1 MGVGAS
7 ESSPL
12 SFPEGPRVEL
22 DRALRDLVERA
33 DEVMRTQGR
42 LRALLTATQA
52 VVEPIELAAVLR
64 RIVEAAVHLVD
75 AEYGA
80 LGVLAP
86 QGGLEEFIHVGMPDD
101 AVHRIGHLPEGRGL
115 LGALIDHPDPIRLH
129 EIGQDSRSVGFPA
142 NHPPMHSFLGVPVRV
157 RDEVFGNLYL
167 TNRADGDFSEEDVEL
182 ISALAAAA
190 GVAIDNARRFAEAQM
205 REAWAAASAQV
216 AAALLTSSS
225 DDAAGLIADEL
236 ATRGAADRVAIV
248 VPGTEPGS
256 VRVLESRGVDCD
268 GLTGVEFG
276 TGRTL
281 AAATLEG
288 GETRATAGGRSEI
301 HDEALAL
308 HDDDDHVGP
317 VLFVALRKAGAPA
330 AAIAASR
337 RPGAAHFTPAEMRI
351 AEDLAERVSLA
362 NELAQVR
369 ESQQRSVLLEDR
381 ARIAR
386 DLHDH
391 VVQQLY
397 GAGLDLQS
405 VASLSQGPAAD
416 RIESAVATLDDTI
429 AQIRTIVFALTPRDD
444 GAPTLRHRVL
454 DLAGAASRHLR
465 QPVSVSFSGPVDLIS
480 EGRLADEL
488 TASVR
493 ELLSNAVKHAD
504 AHAVGL
510 TVAATD
516 GEIAAEVIDDGR
528 GIGEPIRRS
537 GLENLRLRAERL
549 GGAFEIDSGP
559 RGTRARWTVPSE
571 PAGTTR

>member
-1 MGVGAS
+1 MGAMD
-7 ESSPL
+7 SPL
-12 SFPEGPRVEL
+12 SFPEGPRSEL
-22 DRALRDLVERA
+22 DRTLRELVDRA
-33 DEVMRTQGR
+33 DEVMRTQER
-42 LRALLTATQA
+42 LRALLSATQA
-52 VVEPIELAAVLR
+52 VVEPIELAEVLR
-64 RIVEAAVHLVD
+64 RIVEAAVRLVD

-101 AVHRIGHLPEGRGL
+101 MVHRIGHLPEGRGL

-129 EIGQDSRSVGFPA
+129 EIGEDPRSVGFPVG
-142 NHPPMHSFLGVPVRV
+142 HPPMHSFLGVPVRV
-157 RDEVFGNLYL
+157 RDEIFGNLYL

-225 DDAAGLIADEL
+225 DDAAALIADEL
-236 ATRGAADRVAIV
+236 ASRGAADRVSV
-248 VPGTEPGS
+248 VVRGAEPGS

-268 GLTGVEFG
+268 DVAGDEVPP
-276 TGRTL
+276 GRTL
-281 AAATLEG
+281 AAVTLEG
-288 GETRATAGGRSEI
+288 GATRTAPGGRTEAPR
-301 HDEALAL
+301 DALAL
-308 HDDDDHVGP
+308 HADGHDGP
-317 VLFVALRKAGAPA
+317 VLFVALRKSGLPTAV
-330 AAIAASR
+330 IAAGR
-337 RPGAAHFTPAEMRI
+337 RPGAPHFTPAEMRI

-362 NELAQVR
+362 HELAEAR
-369 ESQQRSVLLEDR
+369 EAQQRSLLLEDR

-397 GAGLDLQS
+397 GAGLDLQA
-405 VASLSQGPAAD
+405 VASLSTGAAAE
-416 RIESAVATLDDTI
+416 RIESAVETLDETI
-429 AQIRTIVFALTPRDD
+429 AQIRTIVFALTPRA
-444 GAPTLRHRVL
+444 GGTPTLRHRVL

-480 EGRLADEL
+480 QGRLSDEL

-504 AHAVGL
+504 AHTVGL
-510 TVAATD
+510 TVAASD
-516 GEIAAEVIDDGR
+516 GVVAAEVVDDGR
-528 GIGEPIRRS
+528 GIGAPVRRS
-537 GLENLRLRAERL
+537 GLDNLRTRAEQL

-559 RGTRARWTVPSE
+559 HGTRARWTVPVEAE
-571 PAGTTR
+571 PVSANP

>member
-1 MGVGAS
+1 MGVGTS
-7 ESSPL
+7 ENSSL

-52 VVEPIELAAVLR
+52 VVEQIELAEVLH
-64 RIVEAAVHLVD
+64 RIVEAAVKLVD
-75 AEYGA
+75 AQYGA

-101 AVHRIGHLPEGRGL
+101 LVHRIGHLPEGRGL

-129 EIGQDSRSVGFPA
+129 DIGADPRSVGFPA
-142 NHPPMHSFLGVPVRV
+142 GHPPMHSFLGVPVRV
-157 RDEVFGNLYL
+157 RDEIFGNLYL
-167 TNRADGDFSEEDVEL
+167 TNHADGDFSEEDVEL

-190 GVAIDNARRFAEAQM
+190 GVAIDNARRFAEARM

-216 AAALLTSSS
+216 TAALLTSSS
-225 DDAAGLIADEL
+225 DDAAALIADEL

-248 VPGTEPGS
+248 VPGDEPGS
-256 VRVLESRGVDCD
+256 VRVLEVRGVDCD
-268 GLTGVEFG
+268 DLAGEIEA
-276 TGRTL
+276 GRTL

-288 GETRATAGGRSEI
+288 GETRATPGGRADQS
-301 HDEALAL
+301 DEAFAL
-308 HDDDDHVGP
+308 HSEGHTGP
-317 VLFVALRKAGAPA
+317 VLFVALRRAGVPA
-330 AAIAASR
+330 AVIAAGR
-337 RPGAAHFTPAEMRI
+337 RPGAAHFTPAEMLI

-362 NELAQVR
+362 HELAQAR
-369 ESQQRSVLLEDR
+369 EAQQRALLLEDR

-397 GAGLDLQS
+397 GAGLDLQA
-405 VASLSQGPAAD
+405 VASLSPGPTAE
-416 RIESAVATLDDTI
+416 RLESAVATLDETI
-429 AQIRTIVFALTPRDD
+429 AQIRTIVFALTPRAE
-444 GAPTLRHRVL
+444 GEATLRHRVL

-488 TASVR
+488 AASVR

-510 TVAATD
+510 TIAATD
-516 GEIAAEVIDDGR
+516 GLLAAEVVDDGR
-528 GIGEPIRRS
+528 GIGEPVRRS
-537 GLENLRLRAERL
+537 GLDNLRTRAERL

-559 RGTRARWTVPSE
+559 RGTRARWTVPAE
-571 PAGTTR
+571 PAGSTR

>member
-1 MGVGAS
+1 M
-7 ESSPL
+7 
-12 SFPEGPRVEL
+12 EL

-52 VVEPIELAAVLR
+52 VVEQIDLAEVLH
-64 RIVEAAVHLVD
+64 RIVEAAVKLVD

-101 AVHRIGHLPEGRGL
+101 TVHRIGHLPEGRGL

-129 EIGQDSRSVGFPA
+129 DLGEDPRSVGFPDG
-142 NHPPMHSFLGVPVRV
+142 HPPMHSFLGVPVRV

-167 TNRADGDFSEEDVEL
+167 TNRADGDFSDEDIEL

-205 REAWAAASAQV
+205 REAWSAASAQV
-216 AAALLTSSS
+216 TAALLTTSS
-225 DDAAGLIADEL
+225 DDAAALIADEL
-236 ATRGAADRVAIV
+236 ASRGAADRVAIV
-248 VPGTEPGS
+248 VPGAEPGS
-256 VRVLESRGVDCD
+256 VRVLEARGVDCD
-268 GLTGVEFG
+268 DLAGAELEA
-276 TGRTL
+276 GRTL
-281 AAATLEG
+281 AAVTLEG
-288 GETRATAGGRSEI
+288 GETRATPGVRTEQP
-301 HDEALAL
+301 DEALAL
-308 HDDDDHVGP
+308 HAEDHSGP
-317 VLFVALRKAGAPA
+317 VLFVALRKAGSPA
-330 AAIAASR
+330 AVIAAGR
-337 RPGAAHFTPAEMRI
+337 KPGSAHFTPAEMRI

-362 NELAQVR
+362 HELAEAR
-369 ESQQRSVLLEDR
+369 EAQQRSLLLEDR

-397 GAGLDLQS
+397 GAGLDLQA
-405 VASLSQGPAAD
+405 VASLSPPATAE
-416 RIESAVATLDDTI
+416 RLESAVATLDETI
-429 AQIRTIVFALTPRDD
+429 AQIRTIVFALTPRAE
-444 GAPTLRHRVL
+444 GTPTLRHRVL

-465 QPVSVSFSGPVDLIS
+465 QPVSVSFSGPVDMIS

-510 TVAATD
+510 TIAASD
-516 GEIAAEVIDDGR
+516 GMLAAEVVDDGR
-528 GIGEPIRRS
+528 GIGAPVRRS
-537 GLENLRLRAERL
+537 GLDNLRTRAERL
-549 GGAFEIDSGP
+549 GGAFEIDSGAQ
-559 RGTRARWTVPSE
+559 GTRARWSVPAE
-571 PAGTTR
+571 PAAAAP

>member
-1 MGVGAS
+1 M
-7 ESSPL
+7 
-12 SFPEGPRVEL
+12 EL

-52 VVEPIELAAVLR
+52 VVEQIELSEVLR
-64 RIVEAAVHLVD
+64 RIVEAAVQLVD
-75 AEYGA
+75 AQYGA

-101 AVHRIGHLPEGRGL
+101 AVHRIGHLPDGRGL

-129 EIGQDSRSVGFPA
+129 DIGEDARSVGFPA
-142 NHPPMHSFLGVPVRV
+142 DHPPMHSFLGVPVRV
-157 RDEVFGNLYL
+157 RNEVFGNLYL

-190 GVAIDNARRFAEAQM
+190 GVAIDNARRFAEARM

-216 AAALLTSSS
+216 TAALLTSSS
-225 DDAAGLIADEL
+225 DDAAALIADEL
-236 ATRGAADRVAIV
+236 ASRGAADRVAIV
-248 VPGTEPGS
+248 VPGAEPGS
-256 VRVLESRGVDCD
+256 VRVLEARGVDCD
-268 GLTGVEFG
+268 DLSG
-276 TGRTL
+276 TELEAGRTL

-288 GETRATAGGRSEI
+288 GETRATPGLRTDQS
-301 HDEALAL
+301 DEALAL
-308 HDDDDHVGP
+308 HSEDHAGP
-317 VLFVALRKAGAPA
+317 VLFVALRRAGSPA
-330 AAIAASR
+330 AVIAAGR
-337 RPGAAHFTPAEMRI
+337 KPGSAHFTPAEMRI

-362 NELAQVR
+362 HELAEAR
-369 ESQQRSVLLEDR
+369 EAQQRSLLLEDR

-397 GAGLDLQS
+397 GAGLDLQA
-405 VASLSQGPAAD
+405 VASLSPSATAE
-416 RIESAVATLDDTI
+416 RIESAVATLDESI
-429 AQIRTIVFALTPRDD
+429 AQIRTIVFALTPRAD

-465 QPVSVSFSGPVDLIS
+465 QPVSVSFSGPVDMIS

-510 TVAATD
+510 TIAASD
-516 GEIAAEVIDDGR
+516 GMLAAEVVDDGR
-528 GIGEPIRRS
+528 GIGSPVRRS
-537 GLENLRLRAERL
+537 GLENLRTRAERL
-549 GGAFEIDSGP
+549 GGAFEIDSSP
-559 RGTRARWTVPSE
+559 RGTRARWTVPAERVGSS
-571 PAGTTR
+571 R

>member
-1 MGVGAS
+1 M
-7 ESSPL
+7 
-12 SFPEGPRVEL
+12 EL

-52 VVEPIELAAVLR
+52 VVEEMDLAEVLH
-64 RIVEAAVHLVD
+64 RIVEAAVKLVD
-75 AEYGA
+75 AQYGA

-101 AVHRIGHLPEGRGL
+101 AVQRVGHLPEGRGL

-129 EIGQDSRSVGFPA
+129 EIGEDPRSVGFPDH
-142 NHPPMHSFLGVPVRV
+142 HPPMHSFLGVPVRV
-157 RDEVFGNLYL
+157 RDEIFGNLYL
-167 TNRADGDFSEEDVEL
+167 TNHAEGDFSEEDVEL

-216 AAALLTSSS
+216 AAALLTSSG
-225 DDAAGLIADEL
+225 DDAAALIADEL
-236 ATRGAADRVAIV
+236 AARGAADRVAVV
-248 VPGTEPGS
+248 VPGAVPGS
-256 VRVLESRGVDCD
+256 VRVLEARGVDCD
-268 GLTGVEFG
+268 DLAGTEFEA
-276 TGRTL
+276 GRTL
-281 AAATLEG
+281 AAVTLEG
-288 GETRATAGGRSEI
+288 GETRATPGLRTDQP
-301 HDEALAL
+301 DEALAL
-308 HDDDDHVGP
+308 HAEDHAGP
-317 VLFVALRKAGAPA
+317 VLFVALRRSGAPA
-330 AAIAASR
+330 AVIAAGR
-337 RPGAAHFTPAEMRI
+337 KPGSAHFTPAEMRI
-351 AEDLAERVSLA
+351 AEDLADRVSLA
-362 NELAQVR
+362 NELAQAR
-369 ESQQRSVLLEDR
+369 EAQQRSLLLEDR

-397 GAGLDLQS
+397 GAGLDLQA
-405 VASLSQGPAAD
+405 VASLSPGATAD
-416 RIESAVATLDDTI
+416 RIEAAVEALDESI
-429 AQIRTIVFALTPRDD
+429 AQIRTIVFALTPRAE

-465 QPVSVSFSGPVDLIS
+465 QPVSVSFSGPVDMIS

-510 TVAATD
+510 TIAAAD
-516 GEIAAEVIDDGR
+516 GMLAAEVVDDGR
-528 GIGEPIRRS
+528 GIGTPVRRS
-537 GLENLRLRAERL
+537 GLDNLRTRAERL
-549 GGAFEIDSGP
+549 GGAFEIDSGAH
-559 RGTRARWTVPSE
+559 GTRARWSVPAE
-571 PAGTTR
+571 PVTATR

>member
-1 MGVGAS
+1 M
-7 ESSPL
+7 
-12 SFPEGPRVEL
+12 EL

-52 VVEPIELAAVLR
+52 VVEQIDLAEVLH
-64 RIVEAAVHLVD
+64 RIVEAAVKLVD
-75 AEYGA
+75 AQYGA

-101 AVHRIGHLPEGRGL
+101 TVQRIGHLPEGRGL

-129 EIGQDSRSVGFPA
+129 DMAEDPRSVGFPDG
-142 NHPPMHSFLGVPVRV
+142 HPAMASFLGVPVRV

-167 TNRADGDFSEEDVEL
+167 TNRADGDFSEEDIEL

-205 REAWAAASAQV
+205 REAWSAASAQV
-216 AAALLTSSS
+216 TAALLTTSS
-225 DDAAGLIADEL
+225 DDAAALIADEL

-248 VPGTEPGS
+248 VPGAEPGS
-256 VRVLESRGVDCD
+256 VRVLEARGVDCD
-268 GLTGVEFG
+268 DLAGAELEA
-276 TGRTL
+276 GRTL
-281 AAATLEG
+281 AAVTLEG
-288 GETRATAGGRSEI
+288 GETRATPGLRTDQP
-301 HDEALAL
+301 DEALAL
-308 HDDDDHVGP
+308 HAEDHAGP
-317 VLFVALRKAGAPA
+317 VLFVALRKSGSPSAV
-330 AAIAASR
+330 IAAGR
-337 RPGAAHFTPAEMRI
+337 KPGSPHFTPAEMRV

-362 NELAQVR
+362 HELAEAR
-369 ESQQRSVLLEDR
+369 EAQQRSLLLEDR

-405 VASLSQGPAAD
+405 VASLSPPATAE
-416 RIESAVATLDDTI
+416 RLESAVATLDGTI
-429 AQIRTIVFALTPRDD
+429 AQIRTIVFALTPRAE
-444 GAPTLRHRVL
+444 GTPTLRHRVL

-465 QPVSVSFSGPVDLIS
+465 QPVSVSFSGPVDMIS

-504 AHAVGL
+504 AHLVGL
-510 TVAATD
+510 TIAASD
-516 GEIAAEVIDDGR
+516 GVLAAEVVDDGR
-528 GIGEPIRRS
+528 GIGAPVRRS
-537 GLENLRLRAERL
+537 GLDNLRTRAERL
-549 GGAFEIDSGP
+549 GGAFEIDSGAQ
-559 RGTRARWTVPSE
+559 GTRARWSVPAE
-571 PAGTTR
+571 PAGTP